1 MRHRAGQGASGFFY
15 GGLIMNMAIR
25 VLTGLL
31 RTGYLGGLAAM
42 RGWHRGGQGVAH
54 LAQLA
59 CENQERS
66 VTETEGVTDSPPAL
80 PAPHPEDVGT
90 LGVHLGQPLIRYGDG
105 YSVVCRCYPETGRVV
120 RSLWLDYTKLRR
132 RYGIQVER
140 RLRLRAGAAVVQMQS
155 LPHQGNLPTRPWGRI
170 ELGEVTLA
178 FASLQDQGLL
188 RLLDQTVGEAQA
200 LVDAEVPDGLLQ
212 KRPWQMLPE
221 VAVQDPPLSEVQKRR
236 RVVEMTLADVRAAD
250 AQRKRPLARTE
261 KVYPNLVKAPEVRK
275 FRGLLKRTG
284 FVERTDPSGR
294 KSRTFFAEVQDEVQ
308 TVRHTGTDLQRALM
322 REEIGEGDTV
332 EIFAIGL
339 VPLGGGKCKKKIW
352 SARKVV

>member
-1 MRHRAGQGASGFFY
+1 
-15 GGLIMNMAIR
+15 MNMAIR

-42 RGWHRGGQGVAH
+42 RGWHRGEQGVAY

-59 CENQERS
+59 RENRERRVS
-66 VTETEGVTDSPPAL
+66 GTEEEVTDPPFAL
-80 PAPHPEDVGT
+80 PAPPPEGMGAV
-90 LGVHLGQPLIRYGDG
+90 GVHLGQPLIRYGDG

-170 ELGEVTLA
+170 DLGEVTLA
-178 FASLQDQGLL
+178 FSSLQDQGLL

-212 KRPWQMLPE
+212 KRPWQMLP
-221 VAVQDPPLSEVQKRR
+221 
-236 RVVEMTLADVRAAD
+236 
-250 AQRKRPLARTE
+250 
-261 KVYPNLVKAPEVRK
+261 
-275 FRGLLKRTG
+275 
-284 FVERTDPSGR
+284 
-294 KSRTFFAEVQDEVQ
+294 
-308 TVRHTGTDLQRALM
+308 
-322 REEIGEGDTV
+322 
-332 EIFAIGL
+332 
-339 VPLGGGKCKKKIW
+339 
-352 SARKVV
+352 